1 MTKEKALKILN
12 DYIEKHGEIPSVFT
26 DLKLAEAVLLLEDE
40 LEDIINGKIKL
51 E

>member
-1 MTKEKALKILN
+1 MTKEQAKKILN

-40 LEDIINGKIKL
+40 LEDIMNDR
-51 E
+51 